1 MRHTL
6 SKISQGA
13 VASRIKQKNVFNKRL
28 NCFRLRRCL
37 GFIGS
42 EFHSRGPARSC
53 EASVAEDVGRAA
65 RDTGRCVCRS
75 KSTNADVGDELTVLR
90 RCITADL
97 SYSVVLSQDVMQS
110 CAGALLMCLFVHDL
124 TQNLWT
130 DLHEISG
137 RIAVGNSTKLNIDYE
152 HSRGAPGG
160 VCLTPFDLE
169 RPSLIGLP

>member
-1 MRHTL
+1 MFLTNAWIVPDWDIVL
-6 SKISQGA
+6 DWS
-13 VASRIKQKNVFNKRL
+13 VASSIAVDPQLWSIGR
-28 NCFRLRRCL
+28 RRC
-37 GFIGS
+37 S
-42 EFHSRGPARSC
+42 
-53 EASVAEDVGRAA
+53 
-65 RDTGRCVCRS
+65 RDTDRCICRP

-97 SYSVVLSQDVMQS
+97 PYSVVLSQDVMQS